1 MCRRTRHNVKRLFR
15 RAEGIVAT
23 DILTTLEFDRVRASV
38 ARHCQFS
45 LAAERAAELGPSSDA
60 STVRYLLRVTDE
72 AYRLLE
78 DHAGFGVGGCR
89 DIRAEVE
96 RAEIGGVLQPEELLD
111 VLSTIAAARSL
122 KRSFR
127 RIEEAA
133 ERYPEIDEFVS
144 FIVELPDVEAEIRRC
159 IGERGEVLDSASDTL
174 RTIRQQLRA
183 AHSRLLER
191 INRYLQHAAIQDPIV
206 TQRDGRYVV
215 PVRADRRGQMPG
227 VVHDTSASGQTLFVE
242 PMDIVELNN
251 RWRELQAAERHE
263 IERILTAL
271 SRRVGEAADD
281 LRRTLEALAAID
293 LALGKARYAS
303 STRATMPIVVD
314 AQSPHGRRVVLNR
327 ARHPLLDPATVV
339 PIDLEMGT
347 TFRVLVIT
355 GPNTGGKTV
364 ALKTIGLMAIMTQS
378 GLFIPADEGSELPVF
393 DGVFADIGDEQSIEQ
408 SLSTFSSHM
417 VRVIAMIDSVSRD
430 SLVLLDEL
438 GAGTDPEEGAALA
451 RSIITELLEAG
462 CLAVTTTHYS
472 ELKAF
477 AYATEGAENGSVEF
491 DLETLSPTYKLVV
504 GIPGQSNALAIARR
518 LGMPERVI
526 ERARELV
533 NPDVERADTLLSE
546 IRQRRAE
553 AEAAR
558 REATRER
565 AAAEALRREAEH
577 VRSEAEIER
586 ESARR
591 DALADVEREIA
602 EARQAIRRIREAP
615 VRVERDELKPA
626 TEAAR
631 QDLESAT
638 RTIRESQR
646 RRPPRAT
653 GPAPIKVGDHV
664 ELVALGGEGEVTGFS
679 DDRTEV
685 DVQMG
690 AFKVRQPLSA
700 VRKLGS
706 KPKPE
711 RRATPS
717 MPPPRREVD
726 VELHLRGQRAAGVDK
741 LVDDYLHDAYLSRL
755 PFVRI
760 VHGKGTGALRDVVR
774 DVLRGHPLVEKF
786 ETPPHYEGG
795 DGVTVV
801 YLRDS

>member
-1 MCRRTRHNVKRLFR
+1 M
-15 RAEGIVAT
+15 AT

-45 LAAERAAELGPSSDA
+45 LAAVRATELGPSADA

-89 DIRAEVE
+89 DIRTEVE

-111 VLSTIAAARSL
+111 VLSTIAAARAL

-127 RIEEAA
+127 RIEEAS
-133 ERYPEIDEFVS
+133 ERYPEIDEFVG
-144 FIVELPDVEAEIRRC
+144 FIVELPGIEANIRRC
-159 IGERGEVLDSASDTL
+159 IGERGEVLDSASDAL
-174 RTIRQQLRA
+174 RTIRQQLRS
-183 AHSRLLER
+183 AHGRLLER
-191 INRYLQHAAIQDPIV
+191 INRYLQHSAIQDPIV

-242 PMDIVELNN
+242 PMDIVDLNN
-251 RWRELQAAERHE
+251 RWRELQSAERHE
-263 IERILTAL
+263 IERILTVL
-271 SRRVGEAADD
+271 SREVGEAAPE

-293 LALGKARYAS
+293 MALAKARYAS
-303 STRATMPIVVD
+303 ASRATMPAIVEG
-314 AQSPHGRRVVLNR
+314 QSHNGRRVVLNR
-327 ARHPLLDPATVV
+327 ARHPLLDPSTVV
-339 PIDLEMGT
+339 PIDIELGT

-364 ALKTIGLMAIMTQS
+364 ALKTIGLMAVMAQS

-393 DGVFADIGDEQSIEQ
+393 DGIFADIGDEQSIEQ
-408 SLSTFSSHM
+408 NLSTFSSHM
-417 VRVIAMIDSVSRD
+417 VRVIAMLDGVSRE

-451 RSIITELLEAG
+451 RSIITEILDVG
-462 CLAVTTTHYS
+462 CLGVTTTHYS

-477 AYATEGAENGSVEF
+477 AYSTEGTENGSVEF
-491 DLETLSPTYKLVV
+491 NLQTLSPTYRLVV

-518 LGMPERVI
+518 LGMPDRVI
-526 ERARELV
+526 ERARTFV
-533 NPDVERADTLLSE
+533 DPSVERADTLLGE
-546 IRQRRAE
+546 IRQRREE
-553 AEAAR
+553 AEVAR

-565 AAAEALRREAEH
+565 AVAGNLRREAEH
-577 VRSEAEIER
+577 ARAEAEIER

-591 DALADVEREIA
+591 DALAEVERELA
-602 EARQAIRRIREAP
+602 EARQAIRRIREVP
-615 VRVERDELKPA
+615 VRVERAEIKPVKDI
-626 TEAAR
+626 AR
-631 QDLESAT
+631 QDVEAAA
-638 RTIRESQR
+638 RAVKESQR
-646 RRPPRAT
+646 RRPARAT
-653 GPAPIKVGDHV
+653 VRVPLKLGDHV

-679 DDRTEV
+679 DDMTGV

-690 AFKVRQPLSA
+690 AFKVRQPLSG

-706 KPKPE
+706 KPKIDHRP
-711 RRATPS
+711 APS

-726 VELHLRGQRAAGVDK
+726 MELHLRGQRAAGVDQ
-741 LVDDYLHDAYLSRL
+741 LVDEYLHDAYLSRL